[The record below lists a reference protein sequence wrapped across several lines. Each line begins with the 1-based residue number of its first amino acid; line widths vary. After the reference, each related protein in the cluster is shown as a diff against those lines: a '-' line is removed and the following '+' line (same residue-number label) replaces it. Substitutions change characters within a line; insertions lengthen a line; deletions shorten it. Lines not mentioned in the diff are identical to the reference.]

1 MGNILFNTGR
11 NRGKDGWSREQ
22 VKDYIT
28 TLNKIGAQTLN
39 LAKQHQIG
47 RAPTSGFRLRD
58 MLKYCAEKGIEPP
71 ELTDEELE
79 QFYY

>member
-11 NRGKDGWSREQ
+11 N
-22 VKDYIT
+22 
-28 TLNKIGAQTLN
+28 
-39 LAKQHQIG
+39 
-47 RAPTSGFRLRD
+47 
-58 MLKYCAEKGIEPP
+58 AEKGIEPP